1 MWLGGLLLLS
11 RTVLNAPGEA
21 DLLNA
26 VRGFTRISVSLI
38 VVAIVTG
45 VMQVYLLDSFNIF
58 STGHGRLNL
67 LKLIVVSGMVWIS
80 LMFKNFT
87 VTRLSKESELT
98 SKMAWR
104 LRRAV
109 STELLVG
116 ILVLGLTSWM
126 VPMHPPQARASGAG
140 PTVPYAFRE
149 DLKNDRFH
157 VIISLTPGT
166 TGVNAMRIELLEP
179 SRINNF
185 VVKLIPSEIGYAG
198 IAINVPLKRRG
209 AAIVMGDGSFTLPV
223 AGVWSIEIGGATTTG
238 ELIPLATTINITE
251 SAVVPTT
258 TLPAEIAPATTLA
271 GG

>member
-1 MWLGGLLLLS
+1 
-11 RTVLNAPGEA
+11 
-21 DLLNA
+21 
-26 VRGFTRISVSLI
+26 
-38 VVAIVTG
+38 
-45 VMQVYLLDSFNIF
+45 
-58 STGHGRLNL
+58 
-67 LKLIVVSGMVWIS
+67 
-80 LMFKNFT
+80 
-87 VTRLSKESELT
+87 
-98 SKMAWR
+98 MAWR

-126 VPMHPPQARASGAG
+126 VPMHPPQARASGAQ
-140 PTVPYAFRE
+140 PTVPYAFRQ

-157 VIISLTPGT
+157 VIISLTPST

-223 AGVWSIEIGGATTTG
+223 AGVWSIEISGATTTG
-238 ELIPLATTINITE
+238 ELIPLATTINITASTVE
-251 SAVVPTT
+251 STT
-258 TLPAEIAPATTLA
+258 TVAPDLATTTTLA